1 MIKRILT
8 AVIGIPILIFIIYKG
23 GNVLLISIITV
34 TLIALNEYAS
44 AFKISDESH
53 SNVQELF
60 HYKIWLLISSL
71 FSYVILYYNNFSI
84 QFEAPFL
91 VIILLGISSIQI
103 FHNSEKIG
111 ISRDM
116 FYGYVYI
123 TIFFRFIFY
132 TSQLDN
138 PYIIWLI
145 FIIAWATDT
154 FAYFT
159 GVFWGKHKL
168 APIISPKKTIEGA
181 IGGIIGCAVSTFV
194 FSIFFIPEIAN
205 ISILFGIVGSI
216 ISQLGDL
223 NASMIKRNSKIKDFG
238 YIVPGHGGI
247 LDRFDS
253 ILFTA
258 PYVYIAY
265 NVLDLIGVIK

>member
-8 AVIGIPILIFIIYKG
+8 AIIGIPIIIFIIYKG
-23 GNVLLISIITV
+23 GNILLISIIAV
-34 TLIALNEYAS
+34 TLIALNEYSNALE
-44 AFKISDESH
+44 ISNESH
-53 SNVQELF
+53 SNIEEVS
-60 HYKIWLLISSL
+60 HYKICLWVSSL
-71 FSYVILYYNNFSI
+71 LSYIVLYYNNFDI
-84 QFEAPFL
+84 NFEAPFL
-91 VIILLGISSIQI
+91 LIVLLGISLIQI
-103 FHNSEKIG
+103 FNHLKNVG

-138 PYIIWLI
+138 SYVVWLI
-145 FIIAWATDT
+145 FIIAWSTDT

-159 GVFWGKHKL
+159 GLLFGKHKL

-181 IGGIIGCAVSTFV
+181 IGGILGCAVSTFV
-194 FSIFFIPEIAN
+194 FSIIFIPEITT
-205 ISILFGIVGSI
+205 ISILFGILGSI

-223 NASMIKRNSKIKDFG
+223 NASMIKRSNGIKDFG
-238 YIVPGHGGI
+238 YIIPGHGGI

-258 PYVYIAY
+258 PYVYVAY
-265 NVLDLIGVIK
+265 SIFGLTGVIK